1 MDEPSKELIARAER
15 NANGV
20 SVSVTLAGQVY
31 PVRFAASEDLGSE
44 ADLLLPLALFPAMV
58 TGSRLK
64 LLGEVSPR
72 LLSAVPKIQDIFRV
86 WGKEH
91 WVRNF
96 QNLQRVA
103 VDAEVRSE
111 PVDRASGVACFFS
124 GGVDS
129 FHTLLK
135 HREEITHI
143 IFVHGFDIALE
154 DQVLRAQASQMA
166 HEVAK
171 ELGKT
176 LIEVETNLRSFSDEF
191 VGWDKY
197 HGAAM
202 AIAAL
207 LFQHRFRK
215 VLIASS
221 HSYAALRPWGS
232 HPMLDPLWGTE
243 STTIE
248 HDGCEATR
256 VEKMAYISEYELP
269 MQWLRICY
277 TYHNPIGVYNCGRCG
292 KCWAARV
299 TLRTV
304 GALERCK
311 TLPIDLDLEGVAS
324 MDLKTDE
331 SRRGIL
337 QENLRALER
346 LGTEPELAQTLTEAI
361 DKSRPGYAEI
371 ERTRAQ
377 LERVSTRLA
386 NQTARYSSRR
396 YKLADA
402 IVDSALRI
410 PGMRKLVRQKGA
422 PTR

>member
-1 MDEPSKELIARAER
+1 MDEPSKELIACAESE
-15 NANGV
+15 ANGV
-20 SVSVTLAGQVY
+20 SVSVSLAGQVY

-86 WGKEH
+86 WGQEH
-91 WVRNF
+91 WVRKL

-111 PVDRASGVACFFS
+111 PVDRASDVACFFS
-124 GGVDS
+124 GGLDS

-154 DQVLRAQASQMA
+154 DQVLRAQASRMA
-166 HEVAK
+166 REVAK

-197 HGAAM
+197 HGAAL
-202 AIAAL
+202 ASAAL

-221 HSYAALRPWGS
+221 HSYAGLRPWGS

-256 VEKMAYISEYELP
+256 VDKMAYISEYELP

-277 TYHNPIGVYNCGRCG
+277 TYDNPSGVYNCGRCG

-311 TLPIDLDLEGVAS
+311 TLPSDLDLEGVAS
-324 MDLKTDE
+324 MNLKTDE

-337 QENLRALER
+337 QQNLRALER
-346 LGTEPELAQTLTEAI
+346 LGTEPELAQTLKEAI

-371 ERTRAQ
+371 ERARAQ
-377 LERVSTRLA
+377 LERVRTRLA
-386 NQTARYSSRR
+386 NQAARYSSRR
-396 YKLADA
+396 YKLAHA
-402 IVDSALRI
+402 IVDRALRI
-410 PGMRKLVRQKGA
+410 PGMGNLVRQKGA
-422 PTR
+422 PSR

>member
-1 MDEPSKELIARAER
+1 MDERSKELLARSER
-15 NANGV
+15 DANRV
-20 SVSVTLAGQVY
+20 SVSVALAGRVY
-31 PVRFAASEDLGSE
+31 TVRFAASESEDLG
-44 ADLLLPLALFPAMV
+44 DHN
-58 TGSRLK
+58 
-64 LLGEVSPR
+64 
-72 LLSAVPKIQDIFRV
+72 RV

-91 WVRNF
+91 WVRKF

-103 VDAEVRSE
+103 VDAEARSE

-124 GGVDS
+124 GGLDS
-129 FHTLLK
+129 FYTLLK

-154 DQVLRAQASQMA
+154 DRVLRTQASRMA
-166 HEVAK
+166 REVAK
-171 ELGKT
+171 ELGKSLT
-176 LIEVETNLRSFSDEF
+176 EIETNLRSFSDEF

-202 AIAAL
+202 ASAAL
-207 LFQHRFRK
+207 LSQHRFRK

-221 HSYAALRPWGS
+221 HSYAGLRPWGS

-256 VEKMAYISEYELP
+256 VDKMAYISEYELP
-269 MQWLRICY
+269 MEWLRICY
-277 TYHNPIGVYNCGRCG
+277 TYDNPSGVYNCGRCG

-311 TLPIDLDLEGVAS
+311 TLPSDLDLEGVAS
-324 MDLKTDE
+324 MDLKNGE

-337 QENLRALER
+337 QQNLRTLER
-346 LGTEPELAQTLTEAI
+346 RGTEPGLAQTLTEAI

-371 ERTRAQ
+371 ERARVR
-377 LERVSTRLA
+377 LERVRTRLA
-386 NQTARYSSRR
+386 NQAAARCSSRR

-402 IVDSALRI
+402 TVDSALRI
-410 PGMRKLVRQKGA
+410 PGIGKLVRQKA
-422 PTR
+422 PPLVDKNPSCSVPCSAPSCQAGRTHTSHA